1 MPKTL
6 LVDSIGLHITMWVI
20 SSKVG
25 MPQWKM
31 FVSEVGND
39 IVYEVSSLVHDN
51 M

>member
-6 LVDSIGLHITMWVI
+6 LVDSIGLPITMWVI

-25 MPQWKM
+25 MPQQKM
-31 FVSEVGND
+31 FANEVGND
-39 IVYEVSSLVHDN
+39 IAYEMSSLVCDN